1 MSNPQQPE
9 LARSRRTP
17 ALDPDAVAAVVD
29 GQAIP
34 DVDAPRGP
42 VPLDNQPGHHPPTE
56 QDKPDI
62 NAFAEKLGTVDPS
75 ERSDTPEH
83 DVSPGSSGRR
93 GMLTGV
99 ALAVATVAAV
109 VLAVVT
115 ARRRRSRS

>member
-1 MSNPQQPE
+1 MPNPQQPE

-17 ALDPDAVAAVVD
+17 ALDPDASAAVVD

-34 DVDAPRGP
+34 GVDAPRGP

-62 NAFAEKLGTVDPS
+62 NAFAEKLGTMEPS
-75 ERSDTPEH
+75 ERGDTLER
-83 DVSPGSSGRR
+83 DVSTGSSARR
-93 GMLTGV
+93 GMLAGV
-99 ALAVATVAAV
+99 AVAVATVLAV

-115 ARRRRSRS
+115 ARRRRPRS